1 MTNGSWFVQD
11 FALQVP
17 PSGNLLNPAC
27 LLAGILVTEGYRGL
41 DLAELAQRPWDKE
54 AKQGRDK

>member
-17 PSGNLLNPAC
+17 PSGNLLNPAR

-41 DLAELAQRPWDKE
+41 ELAQRPWDKE